1 MINYK
6 SRRNCR
12 KGRNIIS
19 VRKKLSA
26 ISCVP
31 SVASVS
37 FVAERRYFCGTI
49 TGEVERS
56 RTTINFMSRR
66 KGRNIISVRKKLSTI
81 SAISAGQQERA
92 EIRLHAV
99 DDPVDTAVEDVIC
112 IEVD

>member
-1 MINYK
+1 
-6 SRRNCR
+6 
-12 KGRNIIS
+12 
-19 VRKKLSA
+19 
-26 ISCVP
+26 
-31 SVASVS
+31 
-37 FVAERRYFCGTI
+37 
-49 TGEVERS
+49 
-56 RTTINFMSRR
+56 MSRR